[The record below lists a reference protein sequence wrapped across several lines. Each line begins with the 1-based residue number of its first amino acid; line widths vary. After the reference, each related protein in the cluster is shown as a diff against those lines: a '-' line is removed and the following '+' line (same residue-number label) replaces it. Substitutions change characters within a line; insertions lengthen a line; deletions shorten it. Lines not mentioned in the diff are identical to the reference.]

1 MIVEITSSHLGWPSL
16 DGKYFLLDYGEG
28 YDRPG
33 PGSTPH
39 SVGMFS
45 WAEMTPMVVRDIEIA
60 QQATRGGASGDDAS
74 ALA

>member
-39 SVGMFS
+39 SV
-45 WAEMTPMVVRDIEIA
+45 
-60 QQATRGGASGDDAS
+60 
-74 ALA
+74 